1 MLGARQT
8 TTSSD
13 IGVGIELQ
21 QQSIRNAAPLLVLEQ
36 GRRGGIKRRYYSYQD
51 HHRRTS
57 GGLPGTQPVHAE

>member
-21 QQSIRNAAPLLVLEQ
+21 QQSIRNAAPLLILEQ
-36 GRRGGIKRRYYSYQD
+36 RRRGGIKRRYYSYQD